1 MKHRASLVSQ
11 PHPLPVHLVLMA
23 FYGIKDGPQAALH
36 LFGIHDGCRGGA
48 ASRSLCTPATHEAA
62 TSLVT
67 RGRGMHSRQFDIPT
81 HYDAPIARR
90 ATGIV
95 HSDTSWMDPKSPAP
109 YRWTTHQDH
118 DLHLQSP
125 AAHRLCSPSNT
136 KNGHAIKMF
145 SFFSIGVSQF
155 SLCVCCHEGIVLRW
169 VWLSTTRL
177 DSSQSNSSLMPCS
190 GLDVPA
196 TCHTCG
202 ERVYRGIIWGR
213 KHETREPLFSVL
225 CDSSGQSAAP
235 TPHRLH
241 IRLSRR
247 WFRSDL
253 SHS

>member
-67 RGRGMHSRQFDIPT
+67 RGRGMHSRQFDLLT

-95 HSDTSWMDPKSPAP
+95 HSDTSWMNPKSPAP
-109 YRWTTHQDH
+109 YRWTTHHDH

-136 KNGHAIKMF
+136 NNGHAIKIVF
-145 SFFSIGVSQF
+145 S
-155 SLCVCCHEGIVLRW
+155 
-169 VWLSTTRL
+169 
-177 DSSQSNSSLMPCS
+177 SSQLARASFPSACAVTKALCCA
-190 GLDVPA
+190 G
-196 TCHTCG
+196 CG
-202 ERVYRGIIWGR
+202 CPRPGSTVA
-213 KHETREPLFSVL
+213 S
-225 CDSSGQSAAP
+225 P
-235 TPHRLH
+235 THR
-241 IRLSRR
+241 
-247 WFRSDL
+247 
-253 SHS
+253 